1 MVAERV
7 TYADTGY
14 AAAGTIELLD
24 GAYPEFTASTSISTF
39 TATG

>member
-1 MVAERV
+1 MEAEKI

-24 GAYPEFTASTSISTF
+24 GAYPQFVASTSI
-39 TATG
+39 TGFHR